1 MRRWIAILGVV
12 LAACEPAPAG
22 PLPTVMA
29 LPTEAPVI
37 TSSATLSTTPAD
49 SAKVQN
55 LPYNQA
61 VAGELAPNGTALWQF
76 EAQSGDKLSIRAVSG
91 TVGTHLELI
100 NTAGATVAEGEDIAT
115 SIPEGGVY
123 MLRVTAVEGSGEYQ
137 LGLTYAN
144 QPAPAE
150 PTFTPLPQIVGVP
163 TPTPL
168 YAGLGTFVAEL
179 RDGETVPSDFQPASQ
194 PQVYTFAA
202 SAGQYARVILDTVTG
217 DAGLLMTLYDPEAVA
232 VAADSL
238 SDNGSG
244 ILRDI
249 LLNASGTYSIRVQ
262 SNGQPVTYTVA
273 LDLREVPAPI
283 TPTYNVTPTGT
294 LATPVLT
301 PTYPAAEVG
310 ERLSPEIP
318 VSAEIPPT
326 GGVNTHSFAARA
338 GDILTVAV
346 SPMADSAL
354 IPRMEIIDPDGQP
367 VAQAIG
373 NLSPFD
379 RDAIVSPLAAAL
391 DGPYTL
397 IVTGEGQTSGAYTVS
412 FGYGS
417 TREDIFKG
425 EALPDR
431 ANMDAL
437 DKRATSHVWH
447 IVLTKGDLISAGV
460 TPLDGNITPVL
471 EFYSGDGQLLGID
484 SESAGY
490 RSPYI
495 SGVRA
500 PESGLYLIKVRP
512 ATVDAI
518 GAYQLV
524 WRYLDLGAT
533 PTPVPGLL
541 PILTVEGTVGPE
553 EYVFLPFQGRTGQKV
568 IVQVRA
574 RGASSLD
581 PVAAVIGLDG
591 LVIAEGDDSA
601 GTLDAY
607 FEATLPDD
615 GTYQLRVQGYL
626 TSGDFHAVVLGI
638 YD

>member
-1 MRRWIAILGVV
+1 MS
-12 LAACEPAPAG
+12 
-22 PLPTVMA
+22 
-29 LPTEAPVI
+29 LPTEALATPI
-37 TSSATLSTTPAD
+37 GTSPATSAE
-49 SAKVQN
+49 VQN

-61 VAGELAPNGTALWQF
+61 VSGEIEANQTDLWQF
-76 EAQSGDKLSIRAVSG
+76 EAEAGDELNIRAVSD
-91 TVGTHLELI
+91 TVSARLELV
-100 NTAGATVAEGEDIAT
+100 NTAGETVAEGEDIAA
-115 SIPEGGVY
+115 SITEGGVFL
-123 MLRVTAVEGSGEYQ
+123 LRVTAIEGRGEYQ
-137 LGLTYAN
+137 LGLRYAN

-150 PTFTPLPQIVGVP
+150 PTFTALPQIVGVP
-163 TPTPL
+163 TPTPM

-179 RDGETVPSDFQPASQ
+179 RDGETLPSDFQPAAQ
-194 PQVYTFAA
+194 PQVYTFTA
-202 SAGQYARVILDTVTG
+202 SAGQYARIVLDTVTG
-217 DAGLLMTLYDPEAVA
+217 DAGLLMTLYDPETSAVA
-232 VAADSL
+232 SDSL

-249 LLNASGTYSIRVQ
+249 LLGGTGTYSLRVQ

-273 LDLREVPAPI
+273 LDLRDVPAPV

-301 PTYPAAEVG
+301 PTYLPAETG

-318 VSAEIPPT
+318 VVAEIPPT

-338 GDILTVAV
+338 GDILSVAV
-346 SPMADSAL
+346 SPAADSAL

-379 RDAIVSPLAAAL
+379 RDAIVSPLTATL

-397 IVTGEGQTSGAYTVS
+397 IVTGEGQTSGEYTVS

-425 EALPDR
+425 EVPPDR
-431 ANMDAL
+431 ANVDAL
-437 DKRATSHVWH
+437 GKRAAAHVWH
-447 IVLTKGDLISAGV
+447 LFLTKGDLISAGI
-460 TPLDGNITPVL
+460 TPLDGNVVPVL

-512 ATVDAI
+512 ATADAI

-524 WRYLDLGAT
+524 WRYLDLGPT
-533 PTPVPGLL
+533 PTPVPGVL

-553 EYVFLPFQGRTGQKV
+553 EYVFLPFQGRAGQKV

-574 RGASSLD
+574 RGASALD
-581 PVAAVIGLDG
+581 PVAALIGLDG
-591 LVIAEGDDSA
+591 SVIAEGDDSA

-607 FEATLPDD
+607 FEATLPED
-615 GTYQLRVQGYL
+615 GTYQLRIHGYL
-626 TSGDFHAVVLGI
+626 TSGDFHAVVLNV
-638 YD
+638 YQ

>member
-1 MRRWIAILGVV
+1 MRRWIAILAIA
-12 LAACEPAPAG
+12 LAACEPAPSG
-22 PLPTVMA
+22 PLPTVMS
-29 LPTEAPVI
+29 LPTEIAVSPRAASPTV
-37 TSSATLSTTPAD
+37 TVA
-49 SAKVQN
+49 VQT

-61 VAGELAPNGTALWQF
+61 VSGELQTAEMALWQF
-76 EAQSGDKLSIRAVSG
+76 EAEAGDELNIRAVSE
-91 TVGTHLELI
+91 TVDVRLELV
-100 NTAGATVAEGEDIAT
+100 NTSGEMVAEGADIAT
-115 SIPEGGVY
+115 SITEGGIY
-123 MLRVTAVEGSGEYQ
+123 LLRVTAVEGRGAYQ
-137 LGLTYAN
+137 LGLSYAD
-144 QPAPAE
+144 QPSPAE
-150 PTFTPLPQIVGVP
+150 PTFTPLPQVVGVP

-168 YAGLGTFVAEL
+168 YAGLGIFVADL
-179 RDGETVPSDFQPASQ
+179 RDGETVPSDFQPAAQ
-194 PQVYTFAA
+194 PQVYTFTAQ
-202 SAGQYARVILDTVTG
+202 AGQYAKIMLDSVTG
-217 DAGLLMTLYDPEAVA
+217 DAGLLMTLYDPEAAA

-244 ILRDI
+244 ILRDV
-249 LLNASGTYSIRVQ
+249 LLNDSGTYSLRVQ

-273 LDLREVPAPI
+273 LDLRDVPAPI
-283 TPTYNVTPTGT
+283 TPTYNITPTAT

-301 PTYPAAEVG
+301 PTYLPAEAG

-318 VSAEIPPT
+318 VMAEIPPS

-346 SPMADSAL
+346 SPAADSAL

-367 VAQAIG
+367 VARTVG

-379 RDAIVSPLAAAL
+379 RDAIVSPLAAAI

-425 EALPDR
+425 EAPPDR
-431 ANMDAL
+431 ANIDAL
-437 DKRATSHVWH
+437 GKRAAAHVWH
-447 IVLTKGDLISAGV
+447 IFLTKGDLISAGV
-460 TPLDGNITPVL
+460 TPLDGNIVPVL
-471 EFYSGDGQLLGID
+471 EFYTGDGQLLGID

-500 PESGLYLIKVRP
+500 PESGLYLVKVRP
-512 ATVDAI
+512 ATADSI
-518 GAYQLV
+518 GAYQLI

-533 PTPVPGLL
+533 PTPVPGVL
-541 PILTVEGTVGPE
+541 PILTVEGTVGLE
-553 EYVFLPFQGRTGQKV
+553 KYVFLPFQGRTGQKV

-581 PVAAVIGLDG
+581 PVAALIGIDGSVIT
-591 LVIAEGDDSA
+591 EGDDSV

-607 FEATLPDD
+607 FEATLPND
-615 GTYQLRVQGYL
+615 GTYQLRIQGYL
-626 TSGDFHAVVLGI
+626 TSGDFHAVVLNV
-638 YD
+638 YQ

>member
-1 MRRWIAILGVV
+1 MRLWIAILAVV
-12 LAACEPAPAG
+12 LAACEPAPPG
-22 PLPTVMA
+22 PIPTVML
-29 LPTEAPVI
+29 LPTELPISPA
-37 TSSATLSTTPAD
+37 STVSTHPTGPAE
-49 SAKVQN
+49 VQT

-61 VAGELAPNGTALWQF
+61 VTDELAANETALWQF
-76 EAQSGDKLSIRAVSG
+76 EAAAGDELSIRAVSE
-91 TVGTHLELI
+91 TVDARLELV
-100 NTAGATVAEGEDIAT
+100 NTSGATVAEGEDIAA
-115 SIPEGGVY
+115 SITESGAY
-123 MLRVTAVEGSGEYQ
+123 MLRVTALEGRGAYQ
-137 LGLTYAN
+137 LGLSYAN

-179 RDGETVPSDFQPASQ
+179 RDGETVPNDFQPAAQ
-194 PQVYTFAA
+194 PQVYTFTA
-202 SAGQYARVILDTVTG
+202 SAGQYARIVLDTVTG
-217 DAGLLMTLYDPEAVA
+217 DAGLLMTLYDPDATAVA
-232 VAADSL
+232 SDSL

-249 LLNASGTYSIRVQ
+249 LLNAAGTYSLRIQ

-273 LDLREVPAPI
+273 LDLRDVPAPV

-301 PTYPAAEVG
+301 PTYPAAEIG

-318 VSAEIPPT
+318 VAAEIPPT

-346 SPMADSAL
+346 SPAADSAL

-379 RDAIVSPLAAAL
+379 RDAIVSPLTAAL

-412 FGYGS
+412 YGYGS

-425 EALPDR
+425 EAPPDR
-431 ANMDAL
+431 ANVDAL
-437 DKRATSHVWH
+437 GKRAAAHVWH

-460 TPLDGNITPVL
+460 TPLDGNIAPVL

-490 RSPYI
+490 RSPFI

-500 PESGLYLIKVRP
+500 PESGLYLLKVRP
-512 ATVDAI
+512 ATADAI

-533 PTPVPGLL
+533 PTPVPGVL

-553 EYVFLPFQGRTGQKV
+553 EYVFLPFQGRDGQKV

-581 PVAAVIGLDG
+581 PVAALIGLDG
-591 LVIAEGDDSA
+591 GVIVEGDDSA

-607 FEATLPDD
+607 FEATLPAD
-615 GTYQLRVQGYL
+615 GTYQLRIHGYL
-626 TSGDFHAVVLGI
+626 TSGDFHAVVLNV
-638 YD
+638 YQ

>member
-1 MRRWIAILGVV
+1 MLV
-12 LAACEPAPAG
+12 
-22 PLPTVMA
+22 
-29 LPTEAPVI
+29 
-37 TSSATLSTTPAD
+37 
-49 SAKVQN
+49 
-55 LPYNQA
+55 
-61 VAGELAPNGTALWQF
+61 
-76 EAQSGDKLSIRAVSG
+76 
-91 TVGTHLELI
+91 
-100 NTAGATVAEGEDIAT
+100 NTAGTTVAEGADLAA
-115 SIPEGGVY
+115 SIIESGIY
-123 MLRVTAVEGSGEYQ
+123 MLRVTAIEGSGNYQ
-137 LGLTYAN
+137 LGLTYAD

-150 PTFTPLPQIVGVP
+150 PTFTPLAQIVGVP

-179 RDGETVPSDFQPASQ
+179 RDGETVPSDFQPAAQ
-194 PQVYTFAA
+194 PQVYTFNA
-202 SAGQYARVILDTVTG
+202 SAGQYAKVMLDSVTG
-217 DAGLLMTLYDPEAVA
+217 DAGLLMTLYDPQAVA

-249 LLNASGTYSIRVQ
+249 LLNSSGTYSLRVQ

-273 LDLREVPAPI
+273 LDLRDVPAPV

-301 PTYPAAEVG
+301 PTYLAAEAG
-310 ERLSPEIP
+310 ERLSPETP
-318 VSAEIPPT
+318 VTAEIPPT

-346 SPMADSAL
+346 SPLADSAL

-379 RDAIVSPLAAAL
+379 RDAIVSPLTASL

-397 IVTGEGQTSGAYTVS
+397 IVTGEGQTSGPYTVS

-431 ANMDAL
+431 ANANEL
-437 DKRATSHVWH
+437 DKRAAAHVWH

-460 TPLDGNITPVL
+460 TPLDGNIVPVL
-471 EFYSGDGQLLGID
+471 ELYSGDGQLLGID

-490 RSPYI
+490 RSPFI

-512 ATVDAI
+512 ATADAI

-524 WRYLDLGAT
+524 WRFLDLGAT
-533 PTPVPGLL
+533 PTPVPGVL

-553 EYVFLPFQGRTGQKV
+553 EYVFLPFQGRADQKV

-574 RGASSLD
+574 NGASTLD
-581 PVAAVIGLDG
+581 PVAAIIGLDG
-591 LVIAEGDDSA
+591 SVLTEGDDSA

-607 FEATLPDD
+607 FEAVLPED
-615 GTYQLRVQGYL
+615 GTYVLRIQGYL
-626 TSGDFHAVVLGI
+626 TSGDFRAVVLSV
-638 YD
+638 YQ